1 MKVIASGTFDRLH
14 EGHKHFLMS
23 AFKLGYV
30 YIGLTSDT
38 MTKNKEYSD
47 SIQNYETRKD
57 KLIQYLYDENKNI
70 GNDYQII
77 KINDR
82 LGFAVESMDA
92 DAIVVT
98 SDTIATAEEINDAR
112 AEYGLYP
119 LNIIKVEL
127 VLKDNKK
134 ISSSDLRKEEKN

>member
-23 AFKLGYV
+23 AFNLGHV

-38 MTKNKEYSD
+38 MIKNNEYSD
-47 SIQNYETRKD
+47 SIQNYEDRKD
-57 KLIQYLYDENKNI
+57 KLIQYLSSENKNI
-70 GNDYQII
+70 GDDYQII
-77 KINDR
+77 KIDDR

-98 SDTIATAEEINDAR
+98 SDNIMAAEEINDAR

-127 VLKDNKK
+127 ILKDNKK
-134 ISSSDLRKEEKN
+134 ISSTDLRREEKD

>member
-1 MKVIASGTFDRLH
+1 
-14 EGHKHFLMS
+14 
-23 AFKLGYV
+23 
-30 YIGLTSDT
+30 
-38 MTKNKEYSD
+38 
-47 SIQNYETRKD
+47 
-57 KLIQYLYDENKNI
+57 
-70 GNDYQII
+70 
-77 KINDR
+77 
-82 LGFAVESMDA
+82 MDA

>member
-23 AFKLGYV
+23 AFKVGYV

-38 MTKNKEYSD
+38 MIKNKEYSD

-57 KLIQYLYDENKNI
+57 KLIQYLSDENKNI

-98 SDTIATAEEINDAR
+98 SDTITTAEEINDAR

>member
-1 MKVIASGTFDRLH
+1 
-14 EGHKHFLMS
+14 
-23 AFKLGYV
+23 
-30 YIGLTSDT
+30 

-57 KLIQYLYDENKNI
+57 KLIQYLSDENKNI

-98 SDTIATAEEINDAR
+98 SDTIATAEESMMPVQSMDFI
-112 AEYGLYP
+112 P
-119 LNIIKVEL
+119 KHHKVEL

-134 ISSSDLRKEEKN
+134 YIF

>member
-23 AFKLGYV
+23 AFKVGYV

-57 KLIQYLYDENKNI
+57 KLIQYLSDENKNI

-98 SDTIATAEEINDAR
+98 SDTITTAEEINDAR

>member
-23 AFKLGYV
+23 AFKVGYV

-57 KLIQYLYDENKNI
+57 KLIQYLSDENKNI

-119 LNIIKVEL
+119 LNIIKL
-127 VLKDNKK
+127 N
-134 ISSSDLRKEEKN
+134 